1 MNLNKNNRL
10 RLDLDF
16 YTFGYSIVH
25 FKPENDCGKGIM
37 PHRHFIVF
45 LIALII
51 FCLFFS
57 IPPFTLPYIQDREAD
72 LLLRL
77 RGSRTAD
84 SCLFFIYLDES
95 DIQTLG
101 GWPITRDYYSYII
114 HILTEKNAEAIALDI
129 WLDTPNSQYP
139 EFDRMLAEFLES
151 SGRVVLPNVIQTHEM
166 MNGFE
171 ELNPLTEFVRS
182 AAAIGFSNLGESA
195 VLRRIPVITGDSL
208 KPSFGLAMAKQM
220 LQGKIRREKRSIVID
235 MRDRSFL
242 QIPLDHGRIWMNPA
256 GCIQQFSSMR
266 FTEVLNAYRYQPGSL
281 NFSGKLVLIAAIA
294 PSLPVLRSTSLCA
307 QIPAS
312 LIHGTVAEN
321 IIDQNWLRSPRFPM
335 RLIWLLLWMLG
346 TVCATR
352 FGGQKALLWLAVII
366 PAMVICAWAGICYF
380 YTVLP
385 ITGSLAIIL
394 ISCLG
399 FIMYQ
404 NRHDKQRHVSRLT
417 DIEAQ
422 IQRKEAEMALAIK
435 RLSETESRLF
445 KELEEKKQLSRETRT
460 LLEQKEAEVLV
471 LEKQVRDLRGSTVPV
486 SQELS
491 PKYDEIICGPESP
504 LKETLALVAK
514 VAGDDIPVLIQGE
527 TGTGKEMIARIIHQ
541 SSRRERKA
549 FVAVNCGALSESLL
563 ESELFGHERGAFT
576 GAVGQR
582 RGRFELA
589 QGGTLFLDEITET
602 TLHFQARLLRV
613 LQEGSFERVGGE
625 RTLHADVR
633 IIAAHNK
640 KLSEEVKSGRFR
652 EDLFF
657 RLTAF
662 PIDLPPLRDR
672 AEDIPL
678 LTGFFIRRYQ
688 KSNKIQFSEAA
699 MHQLQAYRWPG
710 NVRELENIVRR
721 AAILAKSEKRD
732 LIQVKDLPDEIQ
744 KDALD
749 QLPALY
755 HPLESQVLETLRAF
769 RFSHSAIGQTA
780 RALGNRDRGTIREYY
795 RGLCFQFFIEHD
807 QDPSKAAAA
816 LADSDDQTVNDR
828 IERKIREYIE
838 NVRQSVLESQDES
851 ICYKGLPKKFHPYL
865 DKIIRNLKE

>member
-1 MNLNKNNRL
+1 
-10 RLDLDF
+10 
-16 YTFGYSIVH
+16 
-25 FKPENDCGKGIM
+25 M
-37 PHRHFIVF
+37 PHRHFRVF
-45 LIALII
+45 LIVLII
-51 FCLFFS
+51 FCLLLS
-57 IPPFTLPYIQDREAD
+57 IPLCTPLFIQDGEAD
-72 LLLRL
+72 LLVRL
-77 RGSRTAD
+77 RGARTTD

-95 DIQTLG
+95 DIQAMG
-101 GWPITRDYYSYII
+101 GWPITRDYYSYMI

-129 WLDTPNSQYP
+129 LLDTPNRQYP

-151 SGRVVLPNVIQTHEM
+151 SGRVVLPNVIQTLENR
-166 MNGFE
+166 NGFE
-171 ELNPLTEFVRS
+171 ELNPLPEFVRN
-182 AAAIGFSNLGESA
+182 AAAIGFSNLGESP
-195 VLRRIPVITGDSL
+195 VLRRIPIVTGDSL
-208 KPSFGLAMAKQM
+208 VPSFGLAMARQM
-220 LQGKIRREKRSIVID
+220 LQGRIHLEKRSIVIE
-235 MRDRSFL
+235 MSDRATV
-242 QIPLDHGRIWMNPA
+242 QIPLDRQGRIWMNPI
-256 GCIQQFSSMR
+256 GCIHQFPSMR
-266 FTEVLNAYRYQPGSL
+266 FTEVLNAYRNQPGSL
-281 NFSGKLVLIAAIA
+281 SFSGRLVLIAAIA

-321 IIDQNWLRSPRFPM
+321 IIDQNWLRSPRFLIC
-335 RLIWLLLWMLG
+335 LIWHLFWMFCAVGIGRLG
-346 TVCATR
+346 GRQA
-352 FGGQKALLWLAVII
+352 ALWLAVVI
-366 PAMVICAWAGICYF
+366 PAMIVCAWAGIRLF

-385 ITGSLAIIL
+385 ITGTLVIVM
-394 ISCLG
+394 ISG
-399 FIMYQ
+399 PGYIVYQ
-404 NRHDKQRHVSRLT
+404 KWYDRKRHDDRLT
-417 DIEAQ
+417 QIEAQ
-422 IQRKEAEMALAIK
+422 IQKKEIELVQAEK

-445 KELEEKKQLSRETRT
+445 REIEEKTQLSRETRT

-471 LEKQVRDLRGSTVPV
+471 LEKQLRDLRVFTVPV
-486 SQELS
+486 SQEPSL
-491 PKYDEIICGPESP
+491 KYDEIVYGPESP
-504 LKETLALVAK
+504 LKKTLALVVK

-602 TLHFQARLLRV
+602 SPHFQARLLRV
-613 LQEGSFERVGGE
+613 LQEGTFERVGGE

-633 IIAAHNK
+633 VIAAHNK
-640 KLSEEVKSGRFR
+640 KLSEEVKAGRFR

-672 AEDIPL
+672 VEDIPL
-678 LTGFFIRRYQ
+678 LADFFIRRYQ
-688 KSNKIQFSEAA
+688 KSNKIRFSEAA
-699 MHQLQAYRWPG
+699 MQRLRGYRWPG
-710 NVRELENIVRR
+710 NVRELENVVRR

-795 RGLCFQFFIEHD
+795 RGLCFQFFIDQE

-816 LADSDDQTVNDR
+816 LADSDDRAVNDR
-828 IERKIREYIE
+828 VERKIREYIE
-838 NVRQSVLESQDES
+838 NVRQSVLESQDELT
-851 ICYKGLPKKFHPYL
+851 CYKGLPKKFHPYL

>member
-1 MNLNKNNRL
+1 
-10 RLDLDF
+10 
-16 YTFGYSIVH
+16 
-25 FKPENDCGKGIM
+25 M
-37 PHRHFIVF
+37 PHRHFRVF
-45 LIALII
+45 LVALII
-51 FCLFFS
+51 FCLLFS
-57 IPPFTLPYIQDREAD
+57 IPLFTPFFIQDGEAD
-72 LLLRL
+72 LLVWL
-77 RGSRTAD
+77 RGPRTAD

-95 DIQTLG
+95 DIQAMG
-101 GWPITRDYYSYII
+101 GWPITRDYYCYII
-114 HILTEKNAEAIALDI
+114 HILTEKKAEAIALDI
-129 WLDTPNSQYP
+129 WLDTPNRQYP
-139 EFDRMLAEFLES
+139 EFDRMLAGFLES
-151 SGRVVLPNVIQTHEM
+151 SGHVVLPNVIRTHEN

-171 ELNPLTEFVRS
+171 ELNPLPEFVRT
-182 AAAIGFSNLGESA
+182 AAAIGFSNLGESR
-195 VLRRIPVITGDSL
+195 VLRRIPIVKGDSL
-208 KPSFGLAMAKQM
+208 MPSFGLAMANQM
-220 LQGKIRREKRSIVID
+220 LQGRIHREKRSIAIE
-235 MRDRSFL
+235 MGDRSSV
-242 QIPLDHGRIWMNPA
+242 QIPLDRQGRIWMNPL
-256 GCIQQFSSMR
+256 GCINQFPSMR
-266 FTEVLNAYRYQPGSL
+266 FTEVLNAYRNQPGSL

-321 IIDQNWLRSPRFPM
+321 IIDQNWLRSPRFLI
-335 RLIWLLLWMLG
+335 RLIWLLFWMFCAVGTARLG
-346 TVCATR
+346 GRQA
-352 FGGQKALLWLAVII
+352 ALWLTVVIPVMI
-366 PAMVICAWAGICYF
+366 VCAWAGIRLF

-385 ITGSLAIIL
+385 ITGTLVIIL

-399 FIMYQ
+399 YILYQ
-404 NRHDKQRHVSRLT
+404 KWYDRQRHDDRFTQ
-417 DIEAQ
+417 IEAQ
-422 IQRKEAEMALAIK
+422 IQRKETELVQAEK

-445 KELEEKKQLSRETRT
+445 KEIEAKTQLSRETRA

-471 LEKQVRDLRGSTVPV
+471 LEKQVRDLRAFTIPV
-486 SQELS
+486 SQEPSL
-491 PKYDEIICGPESP
+491 KYDEIIYGPESP
-504 LKETLALVAK
+504 LKKTLALVAK

-602 TLHFQARLLRV
+602 SPHFQARLLRV
-613 LQEGSFERVGGE
+613 LQEGTFERVGGE

-633 IIAAHNK
+633 VIAAHNK
-640 KLSEEVKSGRFR
+640 TLSEEVKAGRFR

-672 AEDIPL
+672 VEDIPL
-678 LTGFFIRRYQ
+678 LIDFFIRRYQ
-688 KSNKIQFSEAA
+688 KSNKIRFSEAA
-699 MHQLQAYRWPG
+699 MQRLRGYRWPG

-780 RALGNRDRGTIREYY
+780 RALGNRDRGTVREYY
-795 RGLCFQFFIEHD
+795 RGLCFQFFIDQE

-816 LADSDDQTVNDR
+816 LADSDDQAVNDR
-828 IERKIREYIE
+828 VERKIREYIE

-851 ICYKGLPKKFHPYL
+851 TCYKGLPKKFHPYL
-865 DKIIRNLKE
+865 DKIIRNLKI